1 MEEDILNGNNGI
13 FFDAPKEQAS
23 YIKVIGVG
31 GGGSNAVNHM
41 YRQGIKG
48 VDFIVCNTDRKS
60 LLQSPVPSKI
70 QLGNG
75 MGAGNDPKVAEAAA
89 RDKADEIREII
100 SDNTKMLFITAGMG
114 GGTGTGAAP
123 VIAEIAK
130 EINIDDDVNKILTV
144 AIVTFPL
151 SFEGPRRKKQA
162 EEGINELRKY
172 VDSIIIINNDKL
184 RDFGN
189 MKVKEAFAKADNV
202 LLTAAKGI
210 AEIITVEGYVAGDF
224 RDVNTV
230 MSNSGTALMGAGMA
244 SGENR
249 ALDAIEQASTSVLL
263 NDSDISG
270 AKNIL
275 LYFSFDSEHE
285 ITMDEM
291 EVVTNYINNLTGGNT
306 DIIWGMGTDESVGEN
321 LAVTLI
327 ATGFEAKKIARPAAR
342 VTTLVE
348 DKNDVAEKPATVEDE
363 IKIIQKDV
371 KETAVEE
378 PTYFNPAG
386 IYGGSSHIPSS
397 SDTEKHPTDRVKN
410 VFRLDD
416 EDEVATSVKPMEQNN
431 EDEFILKKN
440 QPSFEEEHEAVH
452 KVNIQEERPM
462 SMPQPMDR
470 LDESATLSRAQRI
483 ARMHSMLDSDAGLA
497 KLRSIPAYQQFGEE
511 LYETPLSSLSDAAGS
526 IGANGM
532 FMENSYLHSNPD

>member
-189 MKVKEAFAKADNV
+189 MKK
-202 LLTAAKGI
+202 
-210 AEIITVEGYVAGDF
+210 
-224 RDVNTV
+224 R
-230 MSNSGTALMGAGMA
+230 
-244 SGENR
+244 R
-249 ALDAIEQASTSVLL
+249 ALGL
-263 NDSDISG
+263 G
-270 AKNIL
+270 AFC
-275 LYFSFDSEHE
+275 YSYY
-285 ITMDEM
+285 
-291 EVVTNYINNLTGGNT
+291 VT
-306 DIIWGMGTDESVGEN
+306 
-321 LAVTLI
+321 
-327 ATGFEAKKIARPAAR
+327 R
-342 VTTLVE
+342 VPDFVQ
-348 DKNDVAEKPATVEDE
+348 KP
-363 IKIIQKDV
+363 
-371 KETAVEE
+371 
-378 PTYFNPAG
+378 G
-386 IYGGSSHIPSS
+386 
-397 SDTEKHPTDRVKN
+397 
-410 VFRLDD
+410 
-416 EDEVATSVKPMEQNN
+416 
-431 EDEFILKKN
+431 
-440 QPSFEEEHEAVH
+440 
-452 KVNIQEERPM
+452 
-462 SMPQPMDR
+462 
-470 LDESATLSRAQRI
+470 
-483 ARMHSMLDSDAGLA
+483 
-497 KLRSIPAYQQFGEE
+497 
-511 LYETPLSSLSDAAGS
+511 
-526 IGANGM
+526 
-532 FMENSYLHSNPD
+532 

>member
-189 MKVKEAFAKADNV
+189 MKVHEAFAKADNV

-440 QPSFEEEHEAVH
+440 QPSFEEESEVVH